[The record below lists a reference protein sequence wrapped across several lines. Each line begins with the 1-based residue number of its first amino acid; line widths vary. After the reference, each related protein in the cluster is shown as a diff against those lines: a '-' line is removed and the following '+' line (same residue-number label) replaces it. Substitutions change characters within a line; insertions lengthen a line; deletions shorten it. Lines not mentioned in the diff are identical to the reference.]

1 MDTAV
6 FTSWLLPPSA
16 CPAGWSL
23 LAAALAV
30 CLLAGCSR
38 FSSDP
43 RPVPDSTFTRLLTEL
58 HLAAARRD
66 LDAPYPPDLRDSVL
80 ARYGVRKAAFDTTL
94 QYYSRRPEA
103 FKALYQSVIDTL
115 RALQRG
121 PGVPSGVPDSLVQ
134 SGRRS
139 APPP

>member
-1 MDTAV
+1 MGTIV
-6 FTSWLLPPSA
+6 STSRLLSPSA
-16 CPAGWSL
+16 CRAGWSL
-23 LAAALAV
+23 LVAALGV

-66 LDAPYPPDLRDSVL
+66 LDAPYPPGLRDSVL
-80 ARYGVRKAAFDTTL
+80 AQYGVRKAAFDTTL

-115 RALQRG
+115 QALQRG
-121 PGVPSGVPDSLVQ
+121 PGVPSSVPDSLVQ

-139 APPP
+139 PPLP